1 MVRFF
6 GNRTNPH
13 LTHMLAVFLSVI
25 FLLCFSDEVAKFL
38 VAANDLEMMS
48 GDYAFTTLDFIV
60 QNSWRTEP
68 WADGR
73 SPEDFIA
80 LFDGIINLS
89 VKEPHGERFENYSR
103 ELNEVIKANNI
114 SQTPLVSIKFYFQK
128 TPLIPLHRITI
139 TFNVCF
145 SNETNVKILGIGSP
159 AWMQNTNAI
168 ISKLLCCLQL

>member
-1 MVRFF
+1 
-6 GNRTNPH
+6 
-13 LTHMLAVFLSVI
+13 MLAVFLSVI
-25 FLLCFSDEVAKFL
+25 FLLCFSEEVAKFL

-60 QNSWRTEP
+60 QDSWQTKP
-68 WADGR
+68 WAGGR

-89 VKEPHGERFENYSR
+89 VKELHGERFENYSR

-128 TPLIPLHRITI
+128 TPSIPLHRI

-145 SNETNVKILGIGSP
+145 SNETSVKILGIGSP
-159 AWMQNTNAI
+159 AWTQNTNVITAFQSCFAAYSYESYSTFDSI
-168 ISKLLCCLQL
+168 